1 MRRWLKRV
9 DALLT
14 GEQGLQAVG
23 IAAGIVLITAI
34 ASFGANTNA
43 TSTSD
48 VTDDGAFATSAP
60 TDVAVPTL
68 SPLSSAA
75 PGGRP
80 SGQGPVGSITGPLA
94 TRAPLPR
101 VAPID
106 FGLRTQGITSKE
118 VEVGFSANFSAC
130 GDTAGLVQQFGPGL
144 VGDGK
149 KAIGAFAR
157 YINETG
163 GIGGRKYKPIF
174 VEDGGSGCPERNA
187 PAGVKLA
194 DEEKVFLAVPG
205 LDTVSDYVISRK
217 IPVWGGRDIPESM
230 RKYGANG
237 LQLLQPHEPNL
248 DAWASFGKHYLKT
261 DNTDANN
268 ACLIRIESGA
278 SGNWDIPEKILIEKM
293 AKYGLKFRDIVVFKD
308 DISTAQTQSQTI
320 AAREKAK
327 GCKQAWFMA
336 GNPVGLVFITQ
347 AATQNRWF
355 PKWTWTSRTAGSD
368 VDTFGQLMD
377 QQQWENAVGL
387 TIRVPSGQHPKEKNC
402 QKIYKKYYPN
412 DGQSES
418 AAVIVACPAV
428 LSTAEIM
435 RRAIERTGVLDA
447 NTLLLGADG
456 IRNDFFFDAHVPME
470 FRFPDADGPFK
481 TRGFSHYT
489 VADWNSQSKKYE
501 FPVYPCYYRTFGP
514 NNSGCEDLRST
525 FK

>member
-1 MRRWLKRV
+1 MRRLFSRL
-9 DALLT
+9 DAFLT

-23 IAAGIVLITAI
+23 IAAGIVLITAV
-34 ASFGANTNA
+34 ASFGANT
-43 TSTSD
+43 TGSTASD
-48 VTDDGAFATSAP
+48 VTDDGAIASF
-60 TDVAVPTL
+60 
-68 SPLSSAA
+68 A
-75 PGGRP
+75 PGDDAITTSEPTASARP
-80 SGQGPVGSITGPLA
+80 RRGGPGSATVDGGPAALPS
-94 TRAPLPR
+94 RAPLPR
-101 VAPID
+101 IAPID
-106 FGLRTQGITSKE
+106 FGLKTQGITAKE

-149 KAIGAFAR
+149 KAITAFANH
-157 YINETG
+157 INDTG
-163 GIGGRKYKPIF
+163 GIGGRRYKPIF

-187 PAGVKLA
+187 PAAVKLA

-205 LDTVSDYVISRK
+205 LDTVSDYVIGRK
-217 IPVWGGRDIPESM
+217 IPVWGGRDIPDSL
-230 RKYGANG
+230 RKYGPNG
-237 LQLLQPHEPNL
+237 LQMLQEMEGTL
-248 DAWASFGKHYLKT
+248 DAWASFGKHYLRT

-268 ACLIRIESGA
+268 ACLIRIETGA
-278 SGNWDIPEKILIEKM
+278 SGNWDIPEEILVDKM
-293 AKYGLKFRDIVVFKD
+293 ASYGLEFRDIVVFKD

-368 VDTFGQLMD
+368 VDMFGQLMD

-387 TIRVPSGQHPKEKNC
+387 SIRVPPGEHPKEDNC
-402 QKIYKKYYPN
+402 SKIYRKYYPG

-418 AAVIVACPAV
+418 AAVVVYCPAV

-435 RRAIERTGVLDA
+435 RRAIERTGRLDA
-447 NTLLLGADG
+447 NTLMLGADA
-456 IRNDFFFDAHVPME
+456 IRNDFFFDAHVPMQ

-481 TRGFSHYT
+481 TRGFSHWT
-489 VADWNSQSKKYE
+489 VADWNSSAKRYE
-501 FPVYPCYYRTFGP
+501 FPKYPCYYRTFGA
-514 NNSGCEDLRST
+514 NGGGCEDLRAT